1 MIRYST
7 IKNEGILP
15 FPTTQL
21 DLEGTVLTDKSQS
34 EKNKH
39 SIISLTCGI
48 QKEKKNLM
56 LGKNEGQRRRDEM
69 IRYHHRH
76 KGHESEQT
84 KGDSEGQKSRV
95 CCSPRGHKDL
105 DTT

>member
-1 MIRYST
+1 MNKEFMAYTHTHTMIRYST

-56 LGKNEGQRRRDEM
+56 LGKNEGQRRR
-69 IRYHHRH
+69 
-76 KGHESEQT
+76 
-84 KGDSEGQKSRV
+84 GQQRM
-95 CCSPRGHKDL
+95 R
-105 DTT
+105 